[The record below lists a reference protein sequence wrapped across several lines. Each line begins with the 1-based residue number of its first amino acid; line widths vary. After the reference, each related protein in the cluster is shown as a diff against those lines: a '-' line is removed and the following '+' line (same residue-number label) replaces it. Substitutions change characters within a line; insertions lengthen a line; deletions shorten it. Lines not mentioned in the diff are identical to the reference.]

1 MARMGDCSRREFC
14 AATGLI
20 VLGASACGG
29 DPRLFTG
36 GIDNPVGTEPPSGN
50 DDLAG
55 APRDGGS
62 NAPTDL
68 AHAHPACNPGMLD
81 AGLASAIAVGAAK
94 HFSAGNYDLFVCH
107 DAGGYFTVDAQCTH
121 SGCDVKL
128 QGGKWYCP
136 CHSATFN
143 FDGTGPTI
151 PAFFPLANYSV
162 CVDANGHLQVDY
174 NTKVPNTQRA

>member
-1 MARMGDCSRREFC
+1 MSGCSRREFC
-14 AATGLI
+14 AASGLV
-20 VLGASACGG
+20 VLGACGG

-50 DDLAG
+50 EDLGGKMPQQDGGTNAPDLAQ
-55 APRDGGS
+55 
-62 NAPTDL
+62 
-68 AHAHPACNPGMLD
+68 AHATCNNPGPLD

-94 HFSAGNYDLFVCH
+94 HFTGSNYDLFVCR
-107 DAGGYFTVDAQCTH
+107 DANGYFTVDAQCTH

-128 QGGKWYCP
+128 QGSKWYCP

-151 PAFFPLANYSV
+151 PAFFPLPNYAV
-162 CVDANGHLQVDY
+162 CIDANGHLQVDY
-174 NTKVPNTQRA
+174 ETKVSNTQRA